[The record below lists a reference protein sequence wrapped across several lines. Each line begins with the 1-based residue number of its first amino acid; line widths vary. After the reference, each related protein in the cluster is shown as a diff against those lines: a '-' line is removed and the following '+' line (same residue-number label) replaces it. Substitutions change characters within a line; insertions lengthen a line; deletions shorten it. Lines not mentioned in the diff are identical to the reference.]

1 MNDCSDFDDEEF
13 RTAPSTREHSLSVN
27 RPPIVTQLPGVF
39 VPSCHNGTVIY
50 PTTTQIDPNLARR
63 PSIVPPGPPT
73 TLDCSLL
80 SNGDV
85 ETMTWAPQAS
95 PVFRRPSRC
104 MSMDQTRTQAHN
116 HCLPSAAAEAVTKG
130 NLSGN
135 KCLAGESPNSSSS
148 RRTSHRSGSGLTS
161 NIQHGPTTMPIRG
174 RRNISGSHSSINA
187 RHSRHSSRSEHLS
200 DTPRRSGHGI
210 WGKPNTL
217 MQQIMGKVRVRLA
230 GQRRTPDISPS
241 EADRGTPCNK
251 TSCQYVLTDDQ
262 VQDVVE
268 IVFKEMCKHNTIVE
282 DALKTQQPTNTVV
295 QTRLARK
302 PSFLKTAIEL
312 QPARAADTATTI
324 NEPETSFFNRS
335 ATDGQVRSRSVARP
349 ASITTIVSRD
359 SITDIRWLADTLA
372 EHSDQPPEPV
382 PDASEVQPSA
392 VSQPNTSMFNV
403 SSIIEG
409 LSRASDFDT
418 VLDTP
423 DFHGFSLGSQL
434 VGELD
439 RQKEN
444 VKESSVDDEAS
455 SITSFPSLPQRHC
468 TDEWLSTLAS
478 LVTLEHEDKDKVNMY
493 HLGIDARLGSVAPIS
508 KDSPH
513 RDSEHPT
520 SHEVDL
526 PLEDPAS
533 VKTKPSHRGSEV
545 LSDSHACSENK
556 ALGQLAK
563 NNRRR
568 SAHFAEP
575 LVQNT
580 HKPEPGFMQQITRK
594 ISSVFQSSP
603 SNSRTTRAPA
613 PSEVDDEVTGKAAGE
628 LGASRPS
635 AGTGGSGVDCLSE
648 PEPDAVYQA
657 MVLLKP
663 TKDKKQR
670 RSTCSEDYIPHTCV
684 DDLSTSGMPSP
695 NIQ

>member
-1 MNDCSDFDDEEF
+1 MRDPSEFDDEEF

-27 RPPIVTQLPGVF
+27 RTPTVTQLPGVF

-50 PTTTQIDPNLARR
+50 PTTTQIDPNLGRR

-80 SNGDV
+80 SNGDA

-116 HCLPSAAAEAVTKG
+116 HCLPPAAAAAVTKG
-130 NLSGN
+130 DLSGN
-135 KCLAGESPNSSSS
+135 KCLAGESQNTSSG
-148 RRTSHRSGSGLTS
+148 RTNHKSGTGLTS

-174 RRNISGSHSSINA
+174 RRDISGSHSSING

-200 DTPRRSGHGI
+200 DTPRRSSHSI

-230 GQRRTPDISPS
+230 GQRTTPAISP
-241 EADRGTPCNK
+241 DDPDGGTPCNK
-251 TSCQYVLTDDQ
+251 ASCQYVLTDDQ

-268 IVFKEMCKHNTIVE
+268 IVFKEMCKHNTTME
-282 DALKTQQPTNTVV
+282 DAIKTQQATDTAV
-295 QTRLARK
+295 QTNLARK
-302 PSFLKTAIEL
+302 PSFLKTAIEPR
-312 QPARAADTATTI
+312 PARAADPATTI

-335 ATDGQVRSRSVARP
+335 AVDGQVRSRSVARP
-349 ASITTIVSRD
+349 APITTIVSRD

-372 EHSDQPPEPV
+372 EHSDQTREPV
-382 PDASEVQPSA
+382 SDASVVQTSA
-392 VSQPNTSMFNV
+392 VSRTNSSMFNV
-403 SSIIEG
+403 SSIIEE
-409 LSRASDFDT
+409 LSRASDSDT
-418 VLDTP
+418 LSDTT
-423 DFHGFSLGSQL
+423 DFHGFSLGSHL
-434 VGELD
+434 VGELG

-444 VKESSVDDEAS
+444 LKESSVDDEAS

-468 TDEWLSTLAS
+468 TDEWLSTPAS
-478 LVTLEHEDKDKVNMY
+478 LVPLQHQDESKVNMY
-493 HLGIDARLGSVAPIS
+493 HMGIDARLGSVAPIS
-508 KDSPH
+508 KDSPR
-513 RDSEHPT
+513 RDSDRSM

-526 PLEDPAS
+526 PLDDPAS
-533 VKTKPSHRGSEV
+533 VKNKPSHRDSEA
-545 LSDSHACSENK
+545 LSDSHACGENK
-556 ALGQLAK
+556 ALGELAK
-563 NNRRR
+563 NTRRR

-575 LVQNT
+575 LVQDT
-580 HKPEPGFMQQITRK
+580 RKPEPGFMQQITRK
-594 ISSVFQSSP
+594 ISSVFQRTPSS
-603 SNSRTTRAPA
+603 SCTTRAPA
-613 PSEVDDEVTGKAAGE
+613 PSEVDDEVTGKAGGE
-628 LGASRPS
+628 LGASRPA

-657 MVLLKP
+657 MVLSKP

-684 DDLSTSGMPSP
+684 DDLSTSGIPSP